1 MEQAVEPGAA
11 GVQVLDEAADG
22 GLVREVQG
30 RGLGAERGEGASF
43 AASRPVATTCAPASR
58 RERAAARPE
67 ALVAPAI
74 RTVRSVR
81 AATGQASVP
90 RIPAVDSMTPH
101 IFFSRASKNMDS
113 GNSSSSTRSV

>member
-1 MEQAVEPGAA
+1 MEQAVDPGAA

-30 RGLGAERGEGASF
+30 RGLGAERGEGGEL
-43 AASRPVATTCAPASR
+43 RVVAPGRDDVRAGVE
-58 RERAAARPE
+58 ERAGGGPAR
-67 ALVAPAI
+67 VARGA
-74 RTVRSVR
+74 RDQDGAVGQGGQ
-81 AATGQASVP
+81 GQASVP
-90 RIPAVDSMTPH
+90 RIPAVDSMTPR